1 MIKTNHGPER
11 YEGIEKDTKENAV
24 GARGNSGQPIKNI
37 GPAGAEAREDVHHG
51 PGVEKGAPPHDK
63 NDQDP
68 THGPGIGIGK

>member
-51 PGVEKGAPPHDK
+51 PGVK
-63 NDQDP
+63 
-68 THGPGIGIGK
+68 